1 MRSKA
6 SQKFNNLHP
15 ESHQQ
20 FQNIFKTAK
29 LKKIEEYDQFNSSI
43 EILNMV
49 KNISLTRFREEDD
62 VVSKPPRQRRN
73 KVSKKLSWSKNLIE
87 VQLLWDWR
95 QFSCLA
101 IEN

>member
-6 SQKFNNLHP
+6 SLKFNSLHP
-15 ESHQQ
+15 DSHQQ
-20 FQNIFKTAK
+20 FQNIIKTAK
-29 LKKIEEYDQFNSSI
+29 LKKLEEYNQLNSSI

-49 KNISLTRFREEDD
+49 KNISLTQFREEDD
-62 VVSKPPRQRRN
+62 VVEKPPSRRN

-87 VQLLWDWR
+87 VEVLWDWH

>member
-6 SQKFNNLHP
+6 SQKFNDLHP
-15 ESHQQ
+15 SAHQQ
-20 FQNIFKTAK
+20 FQNLFKTAK
-29 LKKIEEYDQFNSSI
+29 LKKLEEYDQFSSSI
-43 EILNMV
+43 EVLNMV
-49 KNISLTRFREEDD
+49 KNISLTQFREEDD
-62 VVSKPPRQRRN
+62 VVSEPPRRRN

-87 VQLLWDWR
+87 VQLLWDWQ